1 MTRLPEEKRLEL
13 DKTFDRSKDLFNDV
27 QQILQSE
34 IRTQTRWR
42 SVAKSLGLAAG
53 NQPAATGCNFVVH
66 SYSLLR
72 RGPFIK
78 YDRTLGGRV

>member
-1 MTRLPEEKRLEL
+1 MILLYQRLEQAMTRLPEEKRLEL

-66 SYSLLR
+66 SYSE
-72 RGPFIK
+72 G
-78 YDRTLGGRV
+78 DNT